1 MTQNPA
7 FVTTKF
13 SWIAVAA
20 EVSKMAGK
28 SYSAQY
34 IREVATGWRKNK
46 SLQPILEKLGV
57 TTLKAA

>member
-20 EVSKMAGK
+20 EVSKVTGK
-28 SYSAQY
+28 TYSAQY
-34 IREVATGWRKNK
+34 IREVATGWRINK
-46 SLQPILEKLGV
+46 TLQPVLEKLGV
-57 TTLKAA
+57 LPLKAA

>member
-20 EVSKMAGK
+20 EVSKLAGRT
-28 SYSAQY
+28 YSAQY
-34 IREVATGWRKNK
+34 IREVATGWRSNK
-46 SLQPILEKLGV
+46 KLKPILEKLGV
-57 TTLKAA
+57 LNLKAA